1 MTLAKKLIFWFFAF
15 VLFGY
20 TSVFAAGIHQFNVT
34 LSSEAVQAGESLDLI
49 IQAVDKNNEVVSDY
63 NGTILIFSESDP
75 EAELPSALEENTYT
89 FSAADQGMVK
99 FENAVSFKKSGK
111 QDLYVY
117 DLDDET
123 VMGVAETEVAKET
136 TPTTAEIELISPEAG
151 LTIGQDKT
159 SVSGQTSK
167 NHQVKIIVNGETEV
181 ETTSNSEGI
190 FEKEIESLK
199 QWENTFQ
206 AKVLNADNEVIGSS
220 QIVKI
225 KVEAKAPELKGM
237 TVTPKEVNSEEEYV
251 IELVA
256 DKGLVEV
263 KVIVNDVIT
272 SLQETKE
279 GIYSAVLVA
288 PKVEETESETFK
300 IDLIMK
306 SELGNEQKEIGTES
320 ITVKAL
326 PKEAPKEPVE
336 PKVEPKVVDEKID
349 LTIKNLKV
357 TTLKTKSVL
366 TWDEI
371 KGAESYT
378 IYKQIEGAEPE
389 LIETVSEPKYEIDIV
404 GEEMKYDYFAV
415 KASAKTASGEVYTG
429 VQSDFT
435 KVQTGPEMII
445 LLLISLLVGGFFFAS
460 RQKQT

>member
-123 VMGVAETEVAKET
+123 VMGVAETEVAKEV

-151 LTIGQDKT
+151 LTIGQDKI

-167 NHQVKIIVNGETEV
+167 NHQVKIILNAETEI

-190 FEKEIESLK
+190 FEKEVESLK
-199 QWENTFQ
+199 QGENTFQ

-220 QIVKI
+220 EIVKI

-237 TVTPKEVNSEEEYV
+237 TVTPKEVKSEEEYTV
-251 IELVA
+251 ELVA

-272 SLQETKE
+272 SLEETKE
-279 GIYSAVLVA
+279 GVYTATLVA

-306 SELGNEQKEIGTES
+306 SELGNEQKEIGAES
-320 ITVKAL
+320 ILVKAI
-326 PKEAPKEPVE
+326 PKEAPKDPE

-371 KGAESYT
+371 TGAESYT
-378 IYKQIEGAEPE
+378 IYKQIEGTEPE
-389 LIETVSEPKYEIDIV
+389 LIETVSEPKYEIDII
-404 GEEMKYDYFAV
+404 GEEMKYDFFAV

-445 LLLISLLVGGFFFAS
+445 LLLISLLAGGFFFAS
-460 RQKQT
+460 RQKQA

>member
-123 VMGVAETEVAKET
+123 VMGVAETDVAKEV

-151 LTIGQDKT
+151 LTIGQDKI

-167 NHQVKIIVNGETEV
+167 NHQVKIILNAETEI

-190 FEKEIESLK
+190 FEKEVESLK
-199 QWENTFQ
+199 QGENTFQ

-220 QIVKI
+220 EIVKI

-237 TVTPKEVNSEEEYV
+237 TVTPKEVKSEEEYTV
-251 IELVA
+251 ELVA

-272 SLQETKE
+272 SLEETKE
-279 GIYSAVLVA
+279 GVYTATLVA

-306 SELGNEQKEIGTES
+306 SELGNEQKEIGAES
-320 ITVKAL
+320 ILVKAI
-326 PKEAPKEPVE
+326 PKEAPKDPE

-371 KGAESYT
+371 TGAESYT
-378 IYKQIEGAEPE
+378 IYKQIEGTEPE
-389 LIETVSEPKYEIDIV
+389 LIETVSEPKYEIDII
-404 GEEMKYDYFAV
+404 GEEMKYDFFAV

-445 LLLISLLVGGFFFAS
+445 LLLISLLAGGFFFAS
-460 RQKQT
+460 RQKQA

>member
-1 MTLAKKLIFWFFAF
+1 M
-15 VLFGY
+15 LFGY

-123 VMGVAETEVAKET
+123 VMGVAETDVAKEV

-151 LTIGQDKT
+151 LTIGQDKI

-167 NHQVKIIVNGETEV
+167 NHQVKIILNAETEI

-190 FEKEIESLK
+190 FEKEVESLK
-199 QWENTFQ
+199 QGENTFQ

-220 QIVKI
+220 EIVKI

-237 TVTPKEVNSEEEYV
+237 TVTPKEVKSEEEYTV
-251 IELVA
+251 ELVA

-272 SLQETKE
+272 SLEETKE
-279 GIYSAVLVA
+279 GVYTATLVA

-306 SELGNEQKEIGTES
+306 SELGNEQKEIGAES
-320 ITVKAL
+320 ILVKAI
-326 PKEAPKEPVE
+326 PKEAPKDPE

-371 KGAESYT
+371 TGAESYT
-378 IYKQIEGAEPE
+378 IYKQIEGTEPE
-389 LIETVSEPKYEIDIV
+389 LIETVSEPKYEIDII
-404 GEEMKYDYFAV
+404 GEEMKYDFFAV

-445 LLLISLLVGGFFFAS
+445 LLLISLLAGGFFFAS
-460 RQKQT
+460 RQKQA

>member
-123 VMGVAETEVAKET
+123 VMGVAETEVAKEV

-151 LTIGQDKT
+151 LTIGQDKI

-167 NHQVKIIVNGETEV
+167 NHQVKIILNAETEI

-190 FEKEIESLK
+190 FEKEVESLK
-199 QWENTFQ
+199 QGENTFQ

-220 QIVKI
+220 EIVKI

-237 TVTPKEVNSEEEYV
+237 TVTPKEVKSEEEYTV
-251 IELVA
+251 ELVA

-272 SLQETKE
+272 SLEETKE
-279 GIYSAVLVA
+279 GVYTATLVA

-306 SELGNEQKEIGTES
+306 SELGNEQKEIGAES
-320 ITVKAL
+320 ILVKAI
-326 PKEAPKEPVE
+326 PKEAPKDPE

-378 IYKQIEGAEPE
+378 IYKQIEGTEPE
-389 LIETVSEPKYEIDIV
+389 LIETVSEPKYEIDII
-404 GEEMKYDYFAV
+404 GEEMKYDFFAV

-445 LLLISLLVGGFFFAS
+445 LLLISLLAGGFFFAS
-460 RQKQT
+460 RQKQA

>member
-123 VMGVAETEVAKET
+123 VMGVAETDVAKEV

-151 LTIGQDKT
+151 LTIGQDKI

-167 NHQVKIIVNGETEV
+167 NHQVKIILNAETEI

-190 FEKEIESLK
+190 FEKEVESLK
-199 QWENTFQ
+199 QGENTFQ

-220 QIVKI
+220 EIVKI

-237 TVTPKEVNSEEEYV
+237 TVTPKEVKSEEEYTV
-251 IELVA
+251 ELVA

-272 SLQETKE
+272 SLEETKE
-279 GIYSAVLVA
+279 GVYTATLVA

-306 SELGNEQKEIGTES
+306 SELGNEQKEIGAES
-320 ITVKAL
+320 ILVKAI
-326 PKEAPKEPVE
+326 PKEAPKDPE

-371 KGAESYT
+371 TGAESYT
-378 IYKQIEGAEPE
+378 IYKQIEGTEPE
-389 LIETVSEPKYEIDIV
+389 LIETVSEPKYEIDII
-404 GEEMKYDYFAV
+404 GEEMKYDFFAV

-445 LLLISLLVGGFFFAS
+445 LLLISLLAGGFFFAS